1 MKTKLIKTL
10 GFSLLGLVLLV
21 FIGFVEKKGAE
32 RKFSEMSVQVKGIAD
47 VYFVD
52 EKEIL
57 DNLKAEFQ
65 MLSPGMALSEIDFQ
79 QVELKV
85 ESHPFVK
92 KAEVYGDMKGN
103 IWVEIQQHQPMA
115 RIVRPMAADGY
126 ISTEGQ
132 ILPTSPKYTTR
143 VLILEGDFAEE
154 LLEADDLSIDYQDLL
169 GLVEFIFQDP
179 FWNAQITSLEIDN
192 KGDIKMHQQVGN
204 QVIEFGDAEDIAE
217 KFEKISLFYDEI
229 IPSKGWNAY
238 SRVNVKYKDQIICE

>member
-65 MLSPGMALSEIDFQ
+65 MLSPGRALSEIDFQ